1 MLAMKATGVIS
12 SRVMAAVARTSLKDC
27 HASCLVQPGMST
39 KLPTTRATKYIHMEV
54 TKTHAEMIN
63 NFAVTITSRDVGNA
77 IKSLAVWSENSR
89 PKIQAV
95 TMENTMTPPIA
106 MA

>member
-1 MLAMKATGVIS
+1 ATGVIN
-12 SRVMAAVARTSLKDC
+12 SRVMSAMTRTSLKDC
-27 HASCLVQPGMST
+27 HASCLVQPGILT
-39 KLPTTRATKYIHMEV
+39 VPPTTRATKYIQMEV
-54 TKTHAEMIN
+54 IKTHAEMIS
-63 NFAVTITSRDVGNA
+63 NFAVTIFSRDVGNA